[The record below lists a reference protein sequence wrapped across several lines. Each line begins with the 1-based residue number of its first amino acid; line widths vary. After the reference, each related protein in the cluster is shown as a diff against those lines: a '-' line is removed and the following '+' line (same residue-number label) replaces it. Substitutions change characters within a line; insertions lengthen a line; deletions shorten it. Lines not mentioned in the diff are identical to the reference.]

1 MSGNGS
7 MEEYNLSILIPTQF
21 VGLLIGKNGSCF
33 RDLAKISK
41 CRLFLQSY
49 EDIPELSRE
58 RVLTLVGTKISVL
71 IALRKVIELIQ
82 PCTKSMSATG
92 LGGIGSSGGW
102 EMQQSD
108 GNQIIKWVISQS
120 DCGTLIGRGGEG
132 IKRINELSGS
142 WVKVAHLED
151 SVRGVNER

>member
-1 MSGNGS
+1 MKNIDGAT
-7 MEEYNLSILIPTQF
+7 EEYSLSILVPTQF

-33 RDLAKISK
+33 RDLAKSSK

-58 RVLTLVGTKISVL
+58 RVLTMNGAKASVL
-71 IALRKVIELIQ
+71 VALRKVIEIIQ
-82 PCTKSMSATG
+82 PCTKSM
-92 LGGIGSSGGW
+92 GSQVGTW
-102 EMQQSD
+102 ESQAD
-108 GNQIIKWVISQS
+108 GNQIIKWVILQS

-151 SVRGVNER
+151 SVRGVKERYVI

>member
-1 MSGNGS
+1 
-7 MEEYNLSILIPTQF
+7 MEGVSDEHSLSIVVPTQF

-33 RDLAKISK
+33 RELAKTSK

-58 RVLTLVGTKISVL
+58 RVLTMTGTKMSVL
-71 IALRKVIELIQ
+71 VALRKVIEIIQ
-82 PCTKSMSATG
+82 PCTKSM
-92 LGGIGSSGGW
+92 GSQVGTW
-102 EMQQSD
+102 ESQAD
-108 GNQIIKWVISQS
+108 GSQIIKWVILQS
-120 DCGTLIGRGGEG
+120 DCGTLIGKLGEG

-151 SVRGVNER
+151 SVRGVKER